1 MTTIPDDIY
10 RLQTSEN
17 LAIKQ
22 LANAVVAINDSGG
35 GGDGSTPDLSGYAT
49 TEDLNTADAFQ
60 AMDPTLG
67 TPAPDFL
74 DNVLANINTKIG
86 SGSAPDLSGYA
97 TKSGLYKDATTPV
110 DLETTCQGFE
120 TAINGMSAPD
130 LSSYATKSGLYKDA
144 TTAVDLETQCQN
156 IETRVAS
163 LETPAVRMSEQDMDV
178 LAKKAAKE
186 IVENPN
192 YLKMIVKGVTDA
204 ITTQKT

>member
-49 TEDLNTADAFQ
+49 
-60 AMDPTLG
+60 
-67 TPAPDFL
+67 
-74 DNVLANINTKIG
+74 
-86 SGSAPDLSGYA
+86 
-97 TKSGLYKDATTPV
+97 KSGLYKDGTTPV

-130 LSSYATKSGLYKDA
+130 LSAYATKSGLYKDG
-144 TTAVDLETQCQN
+144 TTAVDLEGQCQD
-156 IETRVAS
+156 IETRVAL
-163 LETPAVRMSEQDMDV
+163 LETPAMRMNEQDMDAMV
-178 LAKKAAKE
+178 KKLATE
-186 IVENPN
+186 IVKNTDN
-192 YLKMIVKGVTDA
+192 LKVIVKAVTDA
-204 ITTQKT
+204 ITTQKTTT